1 MVSESKDTDTLRLL
15 KVVCMKVILYPSMI
29 YNRFRLDYK
38 AQMMFNSK

>member
-15 KVVCMKVILYPSMI
+15 KVVCMKAILYPSMI

-38 AQMMFNSK
+38 A